1 MVEKAYE
8 VLCKKYKLPD
18 YATLD
23 KEFSLS
29 TIEDVKNLSVSIR
42 QKMIERIEPVIEFVE
57 HLIQPGTN
65 SLADMYECKY
75 IDAEDKSHLFGIYK
89 KLMKVYRTFFELELL
104 QNEKEDCHFIANFP
118 AEWEKMKDELV
129 PIIIKIKTCWSE
141 PTESR
146 EVLEYLG

>member
-8 VLCKKYKLPD
+8 TLCKKYKLPE
-18 YATLD
+18 YAELD
-23 KEFSLS
+23 KEFLVS
-29 TIEDVKNLSVSIR
+29 TIEETKNLSASIR

-57 HLIQPGTN
+57 HLIQPDTN

-104 QNEKEDCHFIANFP
+104 QNEKEDCHFIASFP
-118 AEWEKMKDELV
+118 SEWAQMKEELIDRKSV
-129 PIIIKIKTCWSE
+129 
-141 PTESR
+141 
-146 EVLEYLG
+146 V